1 MKTTLLTICLEK
13 KVFISSK
20 SNHRPIVMSISL
32 LIRHMFDQQ
41 GFFFPYPKSEFPIK
55 QKNKRITISN
65 DTLIFI

>member
-20 SNHRPIVMSISL
+20 SNHRPIVMSIPL

-55 QKNKRITISN
+55 LKIWISE
-65 DTLIFI
+65 TSVS